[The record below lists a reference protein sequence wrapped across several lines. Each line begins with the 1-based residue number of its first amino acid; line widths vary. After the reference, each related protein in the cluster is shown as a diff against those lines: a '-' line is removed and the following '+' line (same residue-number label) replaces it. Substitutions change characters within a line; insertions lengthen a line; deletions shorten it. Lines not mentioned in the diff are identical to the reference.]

1 MLRKTDSLISR
12 LKRKEE
18 GQNYLI
24 NVVLLILLGFI
35 VVVIVQWSKTD
46 SDCKTKVSLRGGSI
60 IQCKWVNSYASGF
73 SSIHTCND
81 SVITIETKYIENVS
95 SIE

>member
-1 MLRKTDSLISR
+1 MLRKIDSLTSR

-35 VVVIVQWSKTD
+35 VVVIVQWSKPTTA
-46 SDCKTKVSLRGGSI
+46 CNTTVELRGNTT
-60 IQCKWVNSYASGF
+60 IQCKWVNNYASGF

-81 SVITIETKYIENVS
+81 SVITIETKYIENVIL
-95 SIE
+95 IE